1 LSPAFARCVGL
12 ITSDVMDWSA
22 RASYVCAMTIQP
34 RPVGEHLK
42 EWRLRRRLSQLDLAC
57 EAEISTRHLSFL
69 ETGRARPS
77 REMILNLSERLDIP
91 ARERN
96 VLLIAA
102 GFAPIFP
109 ERPLS
114 DPILDAARQAID
126 LVLEAQLPY
135 PAFALDRHWN
145 VVATNRALPEL
156 YAGVA
161 EELLAPPTNAMR
173 LSLHPKGLA
182 PRVVNF
188 PEWRAHALHRLRQQV
203 ELTADPVLADLLR
216 ELSAYPVPIETA
228 LQAAPRRS
236 WEFVVPFQVRIE
248 AGLLSFFTTTTVFGT
263 PVDVTLSELAIES
276 FFPADAQT
284 AAMVAHLADK
294 RRRAA

>member
-1 LSPAFARCVGL
+1 
-12 ITSDVMDWSA
+12 M
-22 RASYVCAMTIQP
+22 
-34 RPVGEHLK
+34 
-42 EWRLRRRLSQLDLAC
+42 SQLDLAC
-57 EAEISTRHLSFL
+57 EAQISTRHLSFL

-77 REMILNLSERLDIP
+77 RDMILNLSERLDIP
-91 ARERN
+91 PRERN
-96 VLLIAA
+96 VLLVAA

-114 DPILDAARQAID
+114 DPALDAARKAVD

-156 YAGVA
+156 YEGVA
-161 EELLAPPTNAMR
+161 EELLGQPTNAMR
-173 LSLHPKGLA
+173 LSLHPEGLA

-188 PEWRAHALHRLRQQV
+188 PEWRAHALQRLRQQV
-203 ELTADPVLADLLR
+203 ELTADPVLAELLR
-216 ELSAYPVPIETA
+216 EVSAYPVPRGTTHHGA
-228 LQAAPRRS
+228 LKRTS
-236 WEFVVPFQVRIE
+236 EFVVPFQVTTK

-276 FFPADAQT
+276 FFPADPQT
-284 AAMVAHLADK
+284 AAMVVHLADK